1 MVSIQRH
8 KPSKVIFSFHWNV
21 FGALKP
27 LQSKVLNCTSPSSL
41 HLSELM
47 YDKFLLIMKD
57 VDQAKLIKSKIFGIP
72 QFICSSSNPLSVA

>member
-1 MVSIQRH
+1 
-8 KPSKVIFSFHWNV
+8 
-21 FGALKP
+21 
-27 LQSKVLNCTSPSSL
+27 
-41 HLSELM
+41 M